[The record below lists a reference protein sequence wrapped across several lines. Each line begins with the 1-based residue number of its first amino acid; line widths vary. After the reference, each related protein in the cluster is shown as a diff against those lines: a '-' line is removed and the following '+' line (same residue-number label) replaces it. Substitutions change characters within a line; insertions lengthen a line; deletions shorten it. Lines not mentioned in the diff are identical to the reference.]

1 MTVIFYFNRFFYHQ
15 NFLNFIAFFDHH
27 FLEQFHFLCEFLL
40 FALKLQN
47 LNLIELVAHENFSVN
62 SIELTVVGGYDVLN
76 EIFFVEVHGGVHGGE
91 FVGEV
96 FTLFFGVFLGFDLV
110 FDFIDDLMF
119 FLFFGGRGFFFDG
132 FLRFWRGF
140 GDYWGF
146 GAFVDEGDLID
157 VTVFEGFDE
166 LFEFIDL

>member
-1 MTVIFYFNRFFYHQ
+1 MAVIFYFNRFFNHQ
-15 NFLNFIAFFDHH
+15 HFLNFIAFFNHH

-47 LNLIELVAHENFSVN
+47 LDLIELVAHENFSVN

-76 EIFFVEVHGGVHGGE
+76 ELFFVEVHGGE

-96 FTLFFGVFLGFDLV
+96 FTLFFGVLLCFDLV

-119 FLFFGGRGFFFDG
+119 FLFFGWRGFFIDG
-132 FLRFWRGF
+132 FLGFWRGLL
-140 GDYWGF
+140 G
-146 GAFVDEGDLID
+146 E
-157 VTVFEGFDE
+157 
-166 LFEFIDL
+166 